1 MALVRHAWRQV
12 SGGKSADRRGD
23 LDYFFQDQA
32 EDATISGLGKGE
44 IREGL
49 RRKTTSY
56 RAALC
61 RARVF

>member
-1 MALVRHAWRQV
+1 MH
-12 SGGKSADRRGD
+12 GGKYRAANPQTEGEI
-23 LDYFFQDQA
+23 LIIFFQDQA